1 MRTTGV
7 AATGAAGVRAPRP
20 FEDVVR
26 THGGTVLRVCR
37 SVLGARDADDA
48 WSETFLA
55 ALRAWPDLPATANV
69 EAWLVTIAR
78 RKAIDELRRRGRHA
92 VPTADPAA
100 LGGDVLVSG
109 AAAPHDR
116 DADLDL
122 WRAVDALPP
131 KQRRAVVLHH
141 LGGLPYTEVAALV
154 GGTDAAA
161 RRAGADGVATLRR
174 AWAPAPD
181 GPQPATQDPRRTTRD
196 R

>member
-1 MRTTGV
+1 MTG
-7 AATGAAGVRAPRP
+7 P

-26 THGGTVLRVCR
+26 THGATVLRVCR

-92 VPTADPAA
+92 VPTADPSTV
-100 LGGDVLVSG
+100 GGRVLVS
-109 AAAPHDR
+109 AARAPHED
-116 DADLDL
+116 DLDL

-131 KQRRAVVLHH
+131 KQRQAVVLHH
-141 LGGLPYTEVAALV
+141 LGGLPYADVAALV
-154 GGTDAAA
+154 GGTDAAV
-161 RRAGADGVATLRR
+161 RRAAADGVAALRR
-174 AWAPAPD
+174 TWTPAPVGSTPVLVD
-181 GPQPATQDPRRTTRD
+181 PTPTADPRRTSRE